1 MRRVG
6 CRGALSVLVALTA
19 AAMLLASCG
28 GTPTASD
35 QRQTPRS
42 RLPKM
47 AGAADPPSCSDA
59 PQGKV
64 VSTSFTSEATGG
76 IEHLRIY
83 TPPGF
88 EPATTASM
96 PLLVL
101 LHGATDDETQWID
114 VGVAGAADCLIGSG
128 EIKPMVIVAADR
140 GRAEN
145 FPSTAGD
152 QAGRVASISRSRRRG
167 DDLARC
173 SPPSQ
178 LEQTCR
184 GLPSLLCGRRVMF
197 RWPVNSRPAFPPR

>member
-83 TPPGF
+83 TP
-88 EPATTASM
+88 
-96 PLLVL
+96 L
-101 LHGATDDETQWID
+101 
-114 VGVAGAADCLIGSG
+114 
-128 EIKPMVIVAADR
+128 
-140 GRAEN
+140 
-145 FPSTAGD
+145 
-152 QAGRVASISRSRRRG
+152 
-167 DDLARC
+167 DL
-173 SPPSQ
+173 
-178 LEQTCR
+178 
-184 GLPSLLCGRRVMF
+184 
-197 RWPVNSRPAFPPR
+197 SRPRRPRCRCWSSSMGQPMMKPSGSTSALQALPTA